1 MSSSGLLQFAGQKYL
16 CLESFRKNGQGVRT
30 PVWFAASPESAAGNS
45 ETRFYVYTL
54 PDSGKVKRI
63 RNSPRVRV
71 APCTVRG
78 KIRGEWA
85 EAEARMADSVEAE
98 IGQRLLRKKY
108 FPWKHIGDFF
118 SSLQGRTQVVIVLRF
133 DENKLEIPARR

>member
-1 MSSSGLLQFAGQKYL
+1 MGQKYL
-16 CLESFRKNGQGVRT
+16 CLETFRKNGLGVRT
-30 PVWFAASPESAAGNS
+30 PLWFAASLESASGNS
-45 ETRFYVYTL
+45 EMKFYVYTL

-63 RNSPRVRV
+63 RNNPRVRV
-71 APCTVRG
+71 VPCTVRG

-85 EAEARMADSVEAE
+85 EAEARMADGAEAE

-108 FPWKHIGDFF
+108 CPWKHIGDFF
-118 SSLQGRTQVVIVLRF
+118 SRLQGRTQVVIVLRF

>member
-1 MSSSGLLQFAGQKYL
+1 MPSSGLRGFSGQKYL
-16 CLESFRKNGQGVRT
+16 SLETFRRNGQSVRT
-30 PVWFAASPESAAGNS
+30 PVWFAASPDGAGGAC
-45 ETRFYVYTL
+45 EAKFYIYTL

-63 RNSPRVRV
+63 RNNPRVRV

-78 KIRGEWA
+78 EIRGEWA
-85 EAEARMADSVEAE
+85 EAEARMADGAEAE

-118 SSLQGRTQVVIVLRF
+118 SRLQGRTQAVIVLRF
-133 DENKLEIPARR
+133 DENELEIPARR